1 MREAMLISRL
11 EARLIL
17 RAYFPFL
24 LLIVMPVIVISFV
37 SRGVVGGPAHTVP
50 SLAAMFGLFGMT
62 LVGLAF
68 FRDHGW
74 HTWDRLRASPLHARQ
89 IMLGKALPL
98 VVLFFVQQII
108 LLFVGWAFFG
118 MPWRGDLA
126 AAALLILAIVAV
138 EVSFGMLV
146 VTFCR
151 TVEQI
156 AVAGY
161 LSALLMVGFGGALA
175 PLSRLPG
182 WAVALAPV
190 SPVYWMEK
198 GFRVLV
204 VGDRPTGDLLV
215 SVGVLFGFATV
226 AALLAVRCYR
236 FDEQKSY
243 FPQ

>member
-1 MREAMLISRL
+1 MLIGRL

-24 LLIVMPVIVISFV
+24 LLIVMPIIVTSFV
-37 SRGVVGGPAHTVP
+37 SRGLVGGPAHTVP

-62 LVGLAF
+62 IVGLTF

-74 HTWDRLRASPLHARQ
+74 QTWDRLRASPLRPGQ

-98 VVLFFVQQII
+98 VTLFVVQQII
-108 LLFVGWAFFG
+108 LLSVGWAFFG
-118 MPWRGDLA
+118 MPWSGDIPG
-126 AAALLILAIVAV
+126 AALLILAIVAV
-138 EVSFGMLV
+138 EASFGMLV

-151 TVEQI
+151 TIEQL

-161 LSALLMVGFGGALA
+161 LSALLMAGFGGALA
-175 PLSRLPG
+175 PLSRLPD
-182 WAVALAPV
+182 WAVTLAPV
-190 SPVYWMEK
+190 SPVYWMER

-204 VGDRPTGDLLV
+204 AGDRPTSDLLL
-215 SVGVLFGFATV
+215 SAGILFGFATV
-226 AALLAVRCYR
+226 AALIAVRCYR
-236 FDEQKSY
+236 LDERKSY